1 MMTTTHLILIK
12 DSYDRVMGRN
22 QKTGQMTKT
31 MGWKTLCSCGVI
43 VGTKSNNKKAHKAK
57 VEKHKVGA

>member
-1 MMTTTHLILIK
+1 
-12 DSYDRVMGRN
+12 MGLN
-22 QKTGQMTKT
+22 QKTGQKTKT
-31 MGWKTLCSCGVI
+31 IGWETLCSCGVT